1 MKKISF
7 FATIFVAF
15 FTFGVMNVD
24 AKEVA
29 TKQDLKDAISN
40 ANPGDTIT
48 LTQSIKLDDN
58 NDIITSN
65 KEITIEGANDSI
77 TITGWRDDDVT
88 NEDLEGQNHSII
100 TALAGGNIHL
110 KNLTLFDSQKYG
122 VQAYDGGY
130 VSLENVRIDNCR
142 YGAVLLN
149 GGTVEIISLSLGTNG
164 EGANNGIEVSK
175 SVNLA
180 ASNNQPSIVMNG
192 TLNSD
197 VTENVIRFA
206 DDENDGTTGFIIENK
221 ETTTDKVLVNGNTAV
236 VTDATNEIKY
246 QSNELQQ
253 GATFEGEEYTPNI
266 EVTDPVEPTTPEE
279 VTEEVSNEENPE
291 TSDGILLFLGLTVV
305 GFAGTTLAYR
315 RLHN

>member
-1 MKKISF
+1 MKKISL
-7 FATIFVAF
+7 FATIFVAVF
-15 FTFGVMNVD
+15 ALGVVNVN

-29 TKQDLKDAISN
+29 SKEDLKDAISN

-48 LTQSIKLDDN
+48 LTQSIKLDDE
-58 NDIITSN
+58 NDILFTD
-65 KEITIEGANDSI
+65 KEITIEGAKEGI
-77 TITGWRDDDVT
+77 TITGWRDDEVEKPAG
-88 NEDLEGQNHSII
+88 NQSII

-110 KNLTLFDSQKYG
+110 KNLTLVDSQKYG

-164 EGANNGIEVSK
+164 ESANNGIEVSK

-197 VTENVIRFA
+197 VAENFIRFA

-266 EVTDPVEPTTPEE
+266 EVTDPVDPTTPEE
-279 VTEEVSNEENPE
+279 VTEEVSNEANPE

-305 GFAGTTLAYR
+305 GFAGTALAYR